1 MFGRGWKADHEPFLL
16 TGTAEMSAA
25 RDKGKDGGMSVHGTT
40 ARHFGGHAYYE
51 YNNGQIRNG
60 LSNCV
65 YILKDI
71 NEGDGGVGFV
81 PGSHKANYEVPPD
94 IARSANDGIMYPV
107 VNPTAKA
114 GDLIVRRT
122 LPFGSAHA
130 RRLTPRRLAARSSRR
145 RRCTARC
152 RGRTRTTRRAGCSTA
167 TLRSTCT

>member
-1 MFGRGWKADHEPFLL
+1 
-16 TGTAEMSAA
+16 MSAA
-25 RDKGKDGGMSVHGTT
+25 APFASSFEEAQSSGCTD
-40 ARHFGGHAYYE
+40 E

-114 GDLIVRRT
+114 GDLIVR
-122 LPFGSAHA
+122 P
-130 RRLTPRRLAARSSRR
+130 TPPPDPPMP
-145 RRCTARC
+145 
-152 RGRTRTTRRAGCSTA
+152 AG
-167 TLRSTCT
+167 